1 MRSFDTHTAKVGE
14 RIIHTRD
21 SRVTLMVIWQIVP
34 AGEAGQARAAGP
46 RIFAHT
52 RPGGFGISFDAYSL
66 EAGFMTIRYAPEE
79 DPSESE

>member
-1 MRSFDTHTAKVGE
+1 MRTFDTYAAKVGE

-21 SRVTLMVIWQIVP
+21 HMETTMVIWLIR
-34 AGEAGQARAAGP
+34 EAGADGTSRAAGP

-52 RPGGFGISFDAYSL
+52 RPGGFGVSFDAYSL

-79 DPSESE
+79 APHE